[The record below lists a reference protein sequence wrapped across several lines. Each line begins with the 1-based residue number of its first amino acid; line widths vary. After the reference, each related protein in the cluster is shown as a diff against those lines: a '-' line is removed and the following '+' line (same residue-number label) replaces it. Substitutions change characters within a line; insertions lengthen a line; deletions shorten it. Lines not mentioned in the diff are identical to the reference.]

1 MSFPAV
7 LAPTQSPSPA
17 AARRMAVSVRRTL
30 SLAISL
36 ARDPIPPCAPCLL
49 TPAPSALLL
58 ADTRHNHRS
67 CMAFTV
73 QRDKNTRSKCST
85 RVTSSATT
93 SSVPPSQRKILSS
106 ALALAIQV
114 SCACIGHFRTI
125 GVSVSCCSLLSS
137 RLSKEEAYVD
147 CPPVTPEEGRGHLCW
162 QRVIPQ
168 SVSSIDSA
176 TTQPPLASP
185 RVVTFLCPR
194 PCYGR
199 RSDCHDFLPAKIST
213 PPSNDGSALRLSR
226 HVREPPHI
234 SFFGH
239 TYSLPDDRLEQCPN
253 VLPQTSS

>member
-1 MSFPAV
+1 MHGIHRATRQEYAIKV
-7 LAPTQSPSPA
+7 LDKGHLKRNNKLGTALAEKNTL
-17 AARRMAVSVRRTL
+17 VRLGSGHPGIVRLHWAFQDNWSLCELLL
-30 SLAISL
+30 SL
-36 ARDPIPPCAPCLL
+36 
-49 TPAPSALLL
+49 
-58 ADTRHNHRS
+58 
-67 CMAFTV
+67 V
-73 QRDKNTRSKCST
+73 
-85 RVTSSATT
+85 
-93 SSVPPSQRKILSS
+93 
-106 ALALAIQV
+106 V
-114 SCACIGHFRTI
+114 SF
-125 GVSVSCCSLLSS
+125 
-137 RLSKEEAYVD
+137 
-147 CPPVTPEEGRGHLCW
+147 LCW